1 MNNYLIK
8 VNEEELPV
16 KRSDVEALDIIKTS
30 GSHYHVLQDNKA
42 YSIELLE
49 TDFLNKKLSISVNG
63 NSYEVEIEDEYDQK
77 VKEMGLFTITSQKL
91 NSIEAPMPGLII
103 DIMVEAG
110 QEITEGTPLLILSAM
125 KMENIILAEGDGVV
139 KSVNVGKDEAVEKGQ
154 LIIEME

>member
-8 VNEEELPV
+8 VNEEDFPV
-16 KRSDVEALDIIKTS
+16 KRSEVEVLDIINTADS
-30 GSHYHVLQDNKA
+30 SYHLLQDNKA
-42 YSIELLE
+42 YTIELAAS
-49 TDFLNKKLSISVNG
+49 DFQNKKLSVSVNG
-63 NSYEVEIEDEYDQK
+63 NIYDIEIKDEYDQK
-77 VKEMGLFTITSQKL
+77 VKEMGLFTVTSQKL

-110 QEITEGTPLLILSAM
+110 QEITDGTPLLILSAM

-139 KSVNVGKDEAVEKGQ
+139 KSVNVEKNEAVEKGQ